1 MIIPVRC
8 FTCNH
13 VLADKWRWFEKE
25 CEKLVNDH
33 EHDQGGSSTKRSDQK
48 DTKSKRATST
58 ATDPPAKN
66 MEIANRAELLDK
78 LGLKRLC
85 CRRHMLGHVDMM
97 ELI

>member
-1 MIIPVRC
+1 MLTRNHIMIIPVRC

-25 CEKLVNDH
+25 CEKLSL
-33 EHDQGGSSTKRSDQK
+33 SSIQEEEQQEDETDKKPMNKRK
-48 DTKSKRATST
+48 
-58 ATDPPAKN
+58 PPAKN
-66 MEIANRAELLDK
+66 MDVANRAELLDK